1 MAREQH
7 DYDDIPGTFVFD
19 AERSRLGYGI
29 NMFCMSLMKDENRKA
44 FKANEAEYLKRF
56 NLTPEQTEAVL
67 KRDYNRMLELGGNI
81 YFTAKLGAAD
91 GHSFQHLAAVM
102 TGSSQDE
109 YAKMMLGGGRSVEG
123 NRSRTGKN
131 APAKFLSGAAPAEKS
146 VAAKPK
152 SKAKS
157 KSKPKSKPKSKSK
170 TKPKTKSKSAKR
182 K

>member
-1 MAREQH
+1 MAREQQ

-19 AERSRLGYGI
+19 AERSRQGYGI
-29 NMFCMSLMKDENRKA
+29 NMFCMSLMKDENRRA

-131 APAKFLSGAAPAEKS
+131 APANFLSGAAAAKKS
-146 VAAKPK
+146 AAAKPK
-152 SKAKS
+152 SNAKS
-157 KSKPKSKPKSKSK
+157 KSKPKSKSK
-170 TKPKTKSKSAKR
+170 TKPKTKAKSAKR